1 MKSYSVIQQEIRE
14 FMAMES
20 REIEDGIDDAV
31 ERIQNTM
38 QNSSIVSRQPQELHR
53 IMNMWVRTN

>member
-53 IMNMWVRTN
+53 IMNM